1 MDGGIV
7 PPSSFVMS
15 PSCFMSGKC
24 LFVMETG
31 AFSISLAQTGR
42 MPERI
47 AASGKTPIPSK
58 RLPSVISLMFS
69 LPFWHR
75 KDVHF

>member
-1 MDGGIV
+1 MDR
-7 PPSSFVMS
+7 F
-15 PSCFMSGKC
+15 SGLPFDEPRIGHIDPQDQDKKRQKARIEA
-24 LFVMETG
+24 VRG
-31 AFSISLAQTGR
+31 KAGR
-42 MPERI
+42 E
-47 AASGKTPIPSK
+47 TPIPSK